1 MRARHA
7 AGDCRYHGAFA
18 AVDRCQPM
26 PSPTRFHAYRRLFST
41 VALLLLVGA
50 GLATVFGAR
59 LVADSNRRVE
69 HSYGVLERIQKTQVQ
84 LASAQAAGRGYRL
97 TSHRSLRS
105 EFDRAA
111 PAALEAA
118 RELVEATRDNPA
130 QHARAR
136 TLEAQAGQQIARMQ
150 ELLDLQEQ
158 QGASSAIQAMR
169 PNELVSRLNEFN
181 RVSDQMRDEELD
193 LLAERRGANARNAGM
208 LLAFVLLSLAIS
220 LCMLWA
226 LLVSLSRE
234 NRRNRALQRE
244 ARTALEEL
252 QKSQATTERLS
263 AQHRALSEYSGLLQ
277 SAQNLDEAMELT
289 SAVFERLLPHLGG
302 QCYLSRASRDFLESR
317 GAFGHP
323 AIGSS
328 DAFAPDDCWALRRGQ
343 PHLSRDGARIRCAH
357 LEHGPSMDG
366 VATLCI
372 PLTAQGET
380 LGMLHASGPSDGGED
395 DNDAALIE
403 LLGEQLAMAIANLRL
418 RESLRQQSLRD
429 PLTGLFNRRYFEES
443 LRRELHRCERRRL
456 PLSLLVLD
464 IDHFKAFND
473 SLGHSAGDAVLA
485 HVGRCLA
492 SHVRAEDMA
501 CRYGGEEFTIVMP
514 EADGEAAASR
524 AETIRRAIAQATLS
538 HNGATL
544 GPVTVS
550 IGVAVFPHDGVTP
563 ELLFEV
569 ADASLYQAK
578 AAGRNR
584 VVRGTAG

>member
-1 MRARHA
+1 
-7 AGDCRYHGAFA
+7 
-18 AVDRCQPM
+18 M
-26 PSPTRFHAYRRLFST
+26 PSPTRFHPYRRLLSIF
-41 VALLLLVGA
+41 ALLLLVGV
-50 GLATVFGAR
+50 GVATVFGAR
-59 LVADSNRRVE
+59 LVADSNKRVE
-69 HSYGVLERIQKTQVQ
+69 HSYGVLERIQKAQAL

-97 TSHRSLRS
+97 TSHRSLRN

-111 PAALEAA
+111 PAAVAA
-118 RELVEATRDNPA
+118 AGELVEATRDNAA
-130 QHARAR
+130 QNARAR
-136 TLEAQAGQQIARMQ
+136 AMHEHASQQVARMQ
-150 ELLDLQEQ
+150 ELLDLQDQE
-158 QGASSAIQAMR
+158 GAERAIHAMR
-169 PNELVSRLNEFN
+169 PNELVSRLHNFN
-181 RVSDQMRDEELD
+181 RVSDEMRTEELG
-193 LLAERRGANARNAGM
+193 LLAQRRTANARNAGL
-208 LLAFVLLSLAIS
+208 LLAFVLLSLAVS
-220 LCMLWA
+220 FCMLWA
-226 LLVSLSRE
+226 LLASLSRE
-234 NRRNRALQRE
+234 NHRNRKLQRE
-244 ARTALEEL
+244 TRVALEEL

-289 SAVFERLLPHLGG
+289 SGVFERLLPHLGG
-302 QCYLSRASRDFLESR
+302 QCYLARASRDFLESR
-317 GAFGHP
+317 GAFGQP

-343 PHLSRDGARIRCAH
+343 PHLNRAAASIRCAH
-357 LEHGPSMDG
+357 LEHGSSMDG
-366 VATLCI
+366 IATLCI

-443 LRRELHRCERRRL
+443 LRREMQRCERRRL
-456 PLSLLVLD
+456 PLSLLVID

-485 HVGRCLA
+485 HVGRCISSL
-492 SHVRAEDMA
+492 VRAEDMA

-514 EADGEAAASR
+514 EADAEAAISR
-524 AETIRRAIAQATLS
+524 AEAIRRAIAQATIS
-538 HNGATL
+538 HNGLTL

-550 IGVAVFPHDGVTP
+550 IGVAAFPHDGVTP

-578 AAGRNR
+578 AAGRNQ
-584 VVRGTAG
+584 VMRGTAG